1 MVCPSLFLAHI
12 TNPPSSASSWYR
24 EQAWGRGGWSG
35 RDEFILHV
43 SKAVRLAACD
53 PAWGRDITQQLAAVS
68 GSYHRGQMN
77 EAELAG
83 HYHIAPSPLSANMHA
98 SLSLM
103 DCDG

>member
-1 MVCPSLFLAHI
+1 MVYPSLFLAHI
-12 TNPPSSASSWYR
+12 TSPPSSASSWYR
-24 EQAWGRGGWSG
+24 EQDSKGKRGSG
-35 RDEFILHV
+35 RDESILHV
-43 SKAVRLAACD
+43 SKAVRLAAGD
-53 PAWGRDITQQLAAVS
+53 PAWGRDITQRLAAVR